1 MVDDGS
7 SDRTLEIIKRLASQD
22 KRLIAVSHEKNRGY
36 GAALKSG
43 FEKPST
49 I

>member
-22 KRLIAVSHEKNRGY
+22 KRLIAVSHEKTGVWC
-36 GAALKSG
+36 G
-43 FEKPST
+43 FKVGF
-49 I
+49 